1 MLRDRGC
8 LGLRDNK
15 LSILRKQEPVCNQP
29 GGGGADFL
37 YIHIMGGI
45 TLLDRRP
52 RILGREPLGL
62 GAEKRNEGAQQIA

>member
-15 LSILRKQEPVCNQP
+15 LSIPGKQEPVCNQS

-37 YIHIMGGI
+37 YIHITGGI

-52 RILGREPLGL
+52 RILGCEPLGL
-62 GAEKRNEGAQQIA
+62 GA